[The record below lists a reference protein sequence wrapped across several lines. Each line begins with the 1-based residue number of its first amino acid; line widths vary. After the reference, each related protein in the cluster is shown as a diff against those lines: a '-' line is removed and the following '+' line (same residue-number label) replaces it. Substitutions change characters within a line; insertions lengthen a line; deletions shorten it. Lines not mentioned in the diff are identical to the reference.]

1 MEALSIMRGRV
12 TWCIDWSLL
21 QKYHK
26 SLTEDT
32 HQTLQTCYPWILQNN
47 SSEECI
53 SFIWNQHKPL
63 ISKSKN
69 EFIQRFWPVHQSAS
83 PVNTSI
89 DCEQESE
96 SETDKGSWAVAGQR
110 NHNSA
115 FLKHT
120 FETQQHWNLISKR
133 IKVHD

>member
-21 QKYHK
+21 QKDHK
-26 SLTEDT
+26 SLIENT
-32 HQTLQTCYPWILQNN
+32 HRTLQIYYPWILQNN

-69 EFIQRFWPVHQSAS
+69 KFIQRFWSVHQSAS

-89 DCEQESE
+89 DCEKESE
-96 SETDKGSWAVAGQR
+96 SEIDKVPWEVAGQR
-110 NHNSA
+110 NHNSS

-120 FETQQHWNLISKR
+120 FETQQHQNIISKR
-133 IKVHD
+133 IKVYV